1 MEIASGVHLVDD
13 VRWSRV
19 YLIVYEKL
27 ALIDSGPPGAARK
40 VLSYIR
46 SIGRDPQDLEYVLMT
61 HSHPDHTAGANPL
74 LRATEARLLAHRGDT
89 KTPAGGRPYLSYLG
103 VLSYLRA
110 PLPYLKGTPV
120 DQTVED
126 GQMLPIQDGLSVV
139 HTPGHTPGSTCYL
152 LEGPGVLFSG
162 DTLFSDGESISR
174 SVPYPKHNA
183 PDFRTSMDKLAGIE
197 FDVLCGGHGAPL
209 LSGAS
214 KVFGAALAAH
224 PDPPTWGAIVKRMPG
239 RIAKRVGGKG
249 RLS

>member
-1 MEIASGVHLVDD
+1 MEIVSGVHFVDD

-27 ALIDSGPPGAARK
+27 ALIDSGPPGAAQK

-46 SIGRDPQDLEYVLMT
+46 AIGRDPQDLEYILMT

-74 LRATEARLLAHRGDT
+74 LRASGARLLAHPGDT
-89 KTPAGGRPYLSYLG
+89 RPAAGGQPYLSYLG
-103 VLSYLRA
+103 VLSYFRA
-110 PLPYLKGTPV
+110 PLPYLRGTPV

-126 GQMLPIQDGLSVV
+126 GQLLPVQDGLRVV

-152 LEGPGVLFSG
+152 LEGPRVLFSG

-174 SVPYPKHNA
+174 SVPYPKYDA
-183 PDFRTSMDKLAGIE
+183 RDFRKSMDRLAGIE

-214 KVFGAALAAH
+214 KALGAVLAAD
-224 PDPPTWGAIVKRMPG
+224 PDPPTWETTIRRIPG
-239 RIAKRVGGKG
+239 RIAKRVGGSGKG
-249 RLS
+249 